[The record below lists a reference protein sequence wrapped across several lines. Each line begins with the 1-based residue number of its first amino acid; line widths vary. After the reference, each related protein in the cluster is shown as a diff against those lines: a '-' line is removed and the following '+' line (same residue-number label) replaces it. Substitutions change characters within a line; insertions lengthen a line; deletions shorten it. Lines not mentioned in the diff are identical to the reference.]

1 MSRVA
6 LAPGNARSYETIYIL
21 RPNLDKEKADD
32 VANRIAE
39 AIKSHNGVVT
49 NAEVWGSRRLAF
61 PIERH
66 HRGTYVFV
74 SYLGRGGLVAEIER
88 QLRLV
93 DAVIRFQTVVVQDN
107 VPMNDVAPAPE
118 GMKLDFA
125 LPFEAD
131 EPELTRERAL
141 GLDGPLTEP
150 RRRPRRDDFDD
161 DDMDGDDGPDMGM
174 GGDSDDDEGDA

>member
-1 MSRVA
+1 MSRLA
-6 LAPGNARSYETIYIL
+6 LAPGHARQYETIYIL
-21 RPNLDKEKADD
+21 RPNIEKDKAED

-39 AIKSHNGVVT
+39 AIKSHQGVVT
-49 NAEVWGSRRLAF
+49 QAEVWGSRRLAY

-93 DAVIRFQTVVVQDN
+93 DSVIRFQTVVTQDN
-107 VPMNDVAPAPE
+107 VPVNDVAASPE
-118 GMKLDFA
+118 GMKLDFT

-150 RRRPRRDDFDD
+150 RRRHRRDDFDD
-161 DDMDGDDGPDMGM
+161 EDMDGDEGGDMGM